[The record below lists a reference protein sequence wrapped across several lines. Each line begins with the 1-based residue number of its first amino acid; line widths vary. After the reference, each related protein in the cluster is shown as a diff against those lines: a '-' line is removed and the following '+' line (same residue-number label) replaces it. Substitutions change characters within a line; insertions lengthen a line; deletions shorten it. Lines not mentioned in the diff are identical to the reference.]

1 MRIWPRYRLSSPV
14 IATDTP
20 GVDSPAASRIVERR
34 LVGDPGALAA
44 LGYPLLQRIYAARG
58 VCDMAELDY
67 GLAGLPDYS
76 DLAGIEVAV
85 DVLAQAVADRRAI
98 HVVGDFDADG
108 DADLLALDATKHLI
122 EFLRYNPADKKWESV
137 MHFHVFDE
145 NMHYRGRKGGQ
156 KEPRELLVEDLNGD
170 GKDDFALLVHDRLL
184 TYLQE

>member
-1 MRIWPRYRLSSPV
+1 MAFGRSAFWTIPIKGDSSGMSV
-14 IATDTP
+14 TSRHQTDLKD
-20 GVDSPAASRIVERR
+20 VS
-34 LVGDPGALAA
+34 
-44 LGYPLLQRIYAARG
+44 
-58 VCDMAELDY
+58 
-67 GLAGLPDYS
+67 YS
-76 DLAGIEVAV
+76 NAV
-85 DVLAQAVADRRAI
+85 F
-98 HVVGDFDADG
+98 GDFDADG

-122 EFLRYNPADKKWESV
+122 EFLRYNPAEKKWESV